1 MAQIVGGGTP
11 VNDAER
17 RVIAHLRDN
26 APDDWLLLH
35 NIEVPRGDGSFEVD
49 VIVLTGHSLCV
60 IDVKGTRGRI
70 EVAGTRW
77 FPSRRDAF
85 GSPVAKLRGN
95 GRALKGLLTQK
106 RRELERVY
114 VDSLVVLTGPDAE
127 LVDPAGRDSRHVTDL
142 PRLIDTLGEVS
153 RVRRG
158 YTPDT
163 KPYGTA
169 IIEALNGTVRRS
181 TAPPRF
187 GNWEVEEQLGGDN
200 RVTEYRAINATVPE
214 SETVPLRVYRADPL
228 AQEGPRAAERRLIAN
243 AYQSLTRIPPHSCVV
258 RSRDFFAIDDE
269 SRFVLVLDDVH
280 GQALHLH
287 LTDPQQTLST
297 AARLDVVEDVLLGL
311 AHVHANNVIH
321 RALSPACVLVTEDG
335 RAMLTGFDYAKPG
348 PRVHTV
354 ANELPNVLDTHYAA
368 PECQAMPERMT
379 AASDVYAAGVIAFQL
394 LTGRLPSSALD
405 AEPVGGDAPA
415 EVMDLLRR
423 MRDHTPAKRPG
434 AAEALDDLRRAR
446 RRESDDQARQARAR
460 DSRAPEDRMPGDPLS
475 DGHPLNEPTHNGRTS
490 DSLPRDSRLLHDS
503 RTHDDLAPDGRTPD
517 DPIGSRTSDGPAH
530 DGRTPE
536 SHTGNRTSDGPAHDG
551 RTPNDSIGS
560 RTSNGSAYDDRTPN
574 DHADSRTSN
583 GSAPDSRGVSGD
595 RAGDGDAPQ
604 REPMFLERLK
614 ERFRR
619 ISGR

>member
-1 MAQIVGGGTP
+1 MAQIVGGGSP

-35 NIEVPRGDGSFEVD
+35 NIEVPRGDDTFEVD

-77 FPSRRDAF
+77 FPQRREAF

-95 GRALKGLLTQK
+95 GRALKGLLVQA
-106 RRELERVY
+106 RRELDRVY
-114 VDSLVVLTGPDAE
+114 VDSLVVLTGTDAE

-142 PRLIDTLGEVS
+142 AGLIGTLSDVS

-158 YTPDT
+158 HTTDSA
-163 KPYGTA
+163 PYGTA
-169 IIEALNGTVRRS
+169 IIEALNGSVRRS

-187 GNWEVEEQLGGDN
+187 GSWEVEEQLGGDT
-200 RVTEYRAINATVPE
+200 RVTEYRAINATVPG
-214 SETVPLRVYRADPL
+214 SETVLLRVYRADPL
-228 AQEGPRAAERRLIAN
+228 AEEEPRAAERRLITN
-243 AYQSLTRIPPHSCVV
+243 AYQALTRIPPHPCVV
-258 RSRDFFAIDDE
+258 RARDFFAIDDE

-287 LTDPQQTLST
+287 LTAPMSTLSA
-297 AARLDVVEDVLLGL
+297 AARLDIVEDMLLGL

-321 RALSPACVLVTEDG
+321 RALSPACVLVTEEG

-348 PRVHTV
+348 PRAHTV

-394 LTGRLPSSALD
+394 LTGKLPPITPD
-405 AEPVGGDAPA
+405 TEPASGEAPV

-423 MRDHTPAKRPG
+423 MRDHATGKRPG
-434 AAEALDDLRRAR
+434 AAEALEELRRAR
-446 RRESDDQARQARAR
+446 RPRPPDPATRHSGVPDPAMLGVPDPATRHAGVPDPHPQDLRPQDLRSHDDRAQDSPSQ
-460 DSRAPEDRMPGDPLS
+460 DSRPQAPGVAGVERPEERGPEER
-475 DGHPLNEPTHNGRTS
+475 GPEQH
-490 DSLPRDSRLLHDS
+490 PRDARLQVPAQHEDEAHEGLPAQEPLFDRL
-503 RTHDDLAPDGRTPD
+503 RT
-517 DPIGSRTSDGPAH
+517 
-530 DGRTPE
+530 
-536 SHTGNRTSDGPAHDG
+536 
-551 RTPNDSIGS
+551 
-560 RTSNGSAYDDRTPN
+560 
-574 DHADSRTSN
+574 
-583 GSAPDSRGVSGD
+583 
-595 RAGDGDAPQ
+595 
-604 REPMFLERLK
+604 
-614 ERFRR
+614 RFRR
-619 ISGR
+619 ITGKQP

>member
-1 MAQIVGGGTP
+1 MAQIVGGGSP

-35 NIEVPRGDGSFEVD
+35 NIEVPRGDDSFEVD

-95 GRALKGLLTQK
+95 GRALKGLLTQE

-114 VDSLVVLTGPDAE
+114 VDSVVVLTGIDAE

-142 PRLIDTLGEVS
+142 PHLIGMLSDVS

-169 IIEALNGTVRRS
+169 IIEALNGSVRRS
-181 TAPPRF
+181 TTPPRF
-187 GNWEVEEQLGGDN
+187 GSWEVEEQLGGDN

-214 SETVPLRVYRADPL
+214 SETVLLRVYRADPL
-228 AQEGPRAAERRLIAN
+228 AQEEPRAAERRLIAN
-243 AYQSLTRIPPHSCVV
+243 SYQSLTRIPPHPCVV

-269 SRFVLVLDDVH
+269 SRFVLVLDDVQ
-280 GQALHLH
+280 GQALQLH
-287 LTDPQQTLST
+287 LTASPQTLST
-297 AARLDVVEDVLLGL
+297 SARLDVVEDVLLGL
-311 AHVHANNVIH
+311 THVHANNVIH

-394 LTGRLPSSALD
+394 LTGRLPSGSE
-405 AEPVGGDAPA
+405 AESVGVDAPA
-415 EVMDLLRR
+415 EIMDLLRR
-423 MRDHTPAKRPG
+423 MRDPLPDRRPG

-446 RRESDDQARQARAR
+446 RLRGPDF
-460 DSRAPEDRMPGDPLS
+460 RAPEGHVPGVLVPNGS
-475 DGHPLNEPTHNGRTS
+475 IPGGSAPDGHTSNSPVLDGRTPGNLVPGGSAPGGPAPGGPAHDVRPLNGPAQNGRT
-490 DSLPRDSRLLHDS
+490 PGRP
-503 RTHDDLAPDGRTPD
+503 APDGRMPGNPASGGPTFNGPAPGGHALSGPTPD
-517 DPIGSRTSDGPAH
+517 GRADG
-530 DGRTPE
+530 G
-536 SHTGNRTSDGPAHDG
+536 
-551 RTPNDSIGS
+551 
-560 RTSNGSAYDDRTPN
+560 
-574 DHADSRTSN
+574 
-583 GSAPDSRGVSGD
+583 GVPG
-595 RAGDGDAPQ
+595 
-604 REPMFLERLK
+604 REPMLFERLR

-619 ISGR
+619 MSGRQP

>member
-1 MAQIVGGGTP
+1 MAQIVGGGSP

-35 NIEVPRGDGSFEVD
+35 NIEVPRGDDTFEVD

-77 FPSRRDAF
+77 FPQRREAF

-95 GRALKGLLTQK
+95 GRALKGLLTQE
-106 RRELERVY
+106 RRELDRVY
-114 VDSLVVLTGPDAE
+114 VDSLVVLTGTDAE

-142 PRLIDTLGEVS
+142 AGLIGTLSDVS

-158 YTPDT
+158 HTTDT
-163 KPYGTA
+163 APYGTA
-169 IIEALNGTVRRS
+169 IIEALNGSVRRS

-187 GNWEVEEQLGGDN
+187 GSWEVEEQLGGDT
-200 RVTEYRAINATVPE
+200 RVTEYRAINATVPG
-214 SETVPLRVYRADPL
+214 SETVLLRVYRADPL
-228 AQEGPRAAERRLIAN
+228 AEEEPRAAERRLITN
-243 AYQSLTRIPPHSCVV
+243 AYQALTRIPPHPCVV
-258 RSRDFFAIDDE
+258 RARDFFAIDDE

-287 LTDPQQTLST
+287 LTAPMSTLSA
-297 AARLDVVEDVLLGL
+297 AARLDVVEDMLLGL

-321 RALSPACVLVTEDG
+321 RALSPACVLVTEEG

-348 PRVHTV
+348 PRAHTV

-394 LTGRLPSSALD
+394 LTGKLPPATPD
-405 AEPVGGDAPA
+405 AEPAPGGAPV

-423 MRDHTPAKRPG
+423 MRDHATGKRPG
-434 AAEALDDLRRAR
+434 AAEALEELRRAR
-446 RRESDDQARQARAR
+446 RPRPPDPATRHSGLPDPRPQDLRSPDAPPHNASAQDFRPQRITPPPAQAL
-460 DSRAPEDRMPGDPLS
+460 GDPV
-475 DGHPLNEPTHNGRTS
+475 PEPPGAAGAEGAADVERPEERGPEHH
-490 DSLPRDSRLLHDS
+490 PRDARVQ
-503 RTHDDLAPDGRTPD
+503 AP
-517 DPIGSRTSDGPAH
+517 SQ
-530 DGRTPE
+530 
-536 SHTGNRTSDGPAHDG
+536 
-551 RTPNDSIGS
+551 
-560 RTSNGSAYDDRTPN
+560 
-574 DHADSRTSN
+574 HAD
-583 GSAPDSRGVSGD
+583 
-595 RAGDGDAPQ
+595 
-604 REPMFLERLK
+604 EPHEGLPAQEPLFERLRT
-614 ERFRR
+614 RFRR
-619 ISGR
+619 ITGKQP